1 MNRAVQIW
9 LVLVLGLWAG
19 QQTRAQQVY
28 GETVTSYACTDT
40 VNKSCS
46 SFVIYRTRDVYKDIP
61 SVANLFQANESEI
74 ARLNGKA
81 ITDTLYTT
89 EPLIVPVSCS
99 CVNAS
104 SMALINYVIRKG
116 DTFYLLSN
124 NTLESLAS
132 TQAIID
138 ANAEQDPTTL
148 QIGQVINIP
157 IRCACPTSA
166 QIANGTQTLM
176 TYTVLGGETVGWLA
190 AFFDVPGSEIRA
202 ANSLQTDELLYAQR
216 TLVIPYKVSQPI
228 IRAQPPPPPPPAAVP
243 EPQGAITPTPPS
255 SSSSSSTNAGVYVGI
270 GVGVCAAIV
279 IAAAICAYLVIAR
292 KRRRTRT
299 SHGKNSTPLAAISA
313 RTDTTSPPYSSDL
326 TPRQQQRLAT
336 QGDPL
341 EGMFDVMDK
350 DRPTLFSFDEIKE
363 ATNNFAFGNRIQGS
377 VYRGILR
384 NEVVAI
390 KQMRG
395 DMSQELK
402 ILCKVHH
409 TNLVKLVGLCV
420 TDAEHMYLVYEYAEN
435 GSLSDCLHTDFL
447 SKNKMATKSSSFLGW
462 TVRLQIALDVA
473 TGLEYIHDYI
483 KPNYVHK
490 DVKSSN
496 ILLDGAFRAKIANFA
511 MAKSGGTNPSMMT
524 RHIAG
529 TYGYMAPEYL
539 AHGQVT
545 LKADVFAFGVTLLE
559 LLSGKEA
566 LLEEESGQEKCLYSS
581 IGPLLEGDDMAVKTK
596 LKDWIDPALQS
607 HYPLDTAQQLAYLA
621 RSCVENDPAQRPGMK
636 DITYALSNLLAVS
649 LEWESSAVFA
659 HTLLDTPIE
668 AR

>member
-1 MNRAVQIW
+1 MNRAVQVL
-9 LVLVLGLWAG
+9 LVLVLGLWAS

-28 GETVTSYACTDT
+28 GETVTSYECTDAA
-40 VNKSCS
+40 NKSCS
-46 SFVIYRTRDVYKDIP
+46 SFVLYRTRDVYKDIP
-61 SVANLFQANESEI
+61 AVANLFQANESEI
-74 ARLNGKA
+74 ARLNGLA
-81 ITDTLYTT
+81 ITDTLYTSQ
-89 EPLIVPVSCS
+89 PLIVPVSCS
-99 CVNAS
+99 CVNGS
-104 SMALINYVIRKG
+104 SMALIKYVIKKG

-148 QIGQVINIP
+148 QIGQDINIP
-157 IRCACPTSA
+157 IRCACPTNA
-166 QIANGTQTLM
+166 QIKNGTQTLM

-190 AFFDVPGSEIRA
+190 AFFDVPASEIQA
-202 ANSLQTDELLYAQR
+202 ANSLQSDQLIFAQR

-228 IRAQPPPPPPPAAVP
+228 IRAQPPPPPPPTVVP
-243 EPQGAITPTPPS
+243 GAPVATPQTPPS
-255 SSSSSSTNAGVYVGI
+255 PSDSSSTNSGVYVGI
-270 GVGVCAAIV
+270 GVSVCAAIL
-279 IAAAICAYLVIAR
+279 IAAAVCACLVIAR
-292 KRRRTRT
+292 KRRRTR
-299 SHGKNSTPLAAISA
+299 SSDGKDSLPLAVSSS
-313 RTDTTSPPYSSDL
+313 RTDATSPPYSSDL
-326 TPRQQQRLAT
+326 TPRQPRQTT

-341 EGMFDVMDK
+341 EGMFDVMDN
-350 DRPTLFSFDEIKE
+350 DRPTLFTFDEIKE

-390 KQMRG
+390 KQMKG

-402 ILCKVHH
+402 ILCRVHH

-447 SKNKMATKSSSFLGW
+447 SKNKLATKSSSFLGW

-483 KPNYVHK
+483 RPSYVHK

-539 AHGQVT
+539 AHGLVT
-545 LKADVFAFGVTLLE
+545 PKADVFAFGVTLLE

-566 LLEEESGQEKCLYSS
+566 ILEEESGQEKCLYSS
-581 IGPLLEGDDMAVKTK
+581 IGPLLEGDDMTVKTK
-596 LKDWIDPALQS
+596 LKDWIDPVLQD

-636 DITYALSNLLAVS
+636 DITYALSNLLTVS